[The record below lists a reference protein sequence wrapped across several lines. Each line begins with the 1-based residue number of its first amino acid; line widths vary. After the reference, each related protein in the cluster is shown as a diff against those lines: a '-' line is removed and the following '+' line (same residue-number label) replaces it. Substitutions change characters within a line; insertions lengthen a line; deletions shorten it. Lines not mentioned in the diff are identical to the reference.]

1 MNKGQRKRK
10 NKPFRV
16 PSAIHNDK
24 TLQLIHLVCNALR
37 DVQMSR
43 QDIIDG
49 LLYAESI
56 IKSETQNH
64 VST

>member
-1 MNKGQRKRK
+1 VNKGQRKRK

-16 PSAIHNDK
+16 PSTLYNDK

-49 LLYAESI
+49 LFYAESI
-56 IKSETQNH
+56 IKGETQNH
-64 VST
+64 V

>member
-16 PSAIHNDK
+16 PFTLHDDK

-56 IKSETQNH
+56 IKGEIQNH
-64 VST
+64 V